1 MSNVFHWQGPSTILD
16 KKNPVKDTSLS
27 PAERTAKLLAFR
39 PGHGHNFTFSSTPS
53 KKIPVAGSRFAT
65 V

>member
-1 MSNVFHWQGPSTILD
+1 MS
-16 KKNPVKDTSLS
+16 KKTPVKDTSLS
-27 PAERTAKLLAFR
+27 PAERKAERTAKFLAFKR
-39 PGHGHNFTFSSTPS
+39 GHGHNFTYSTAQTAPS

>member
-1 MSNVFHWQGPSTILD
+1 MS

-39 PGHGHNFTFSSTPS
+39 GQTHNFTQGTRFPS